1 MFIWYLNDYLVAK
14 KFYKSLVDGVQADS
28 MTKLRKKNPFVICK
42 TNLLQEKINMI
53 FAALKSVRIVKNCD
67 LVTEVT
73 VFHYTDLPA
82 GK

>member
-1 MFIWYLNDYLVAK
+1 MFIWYLNDSFVAK
-14 KFYKSLVDGVQADS
+14 SFYKSLVDGVQADS
-28 MTKLRKKNPFVICK
+28 SYCRK
-42 TNLLQEKINMI
+42 KINMI
-53 FAALKSVRIVKNCD
+53 FALLKSVRIVKNCD

>member
-1 MFIWYLNDYLVAK
+1 MCL
-14 KFYKSLVDGVQADS
+14 
-28 MTKLRKKNPFVICK
+28 TNPFAICK

-53 FAALKSVRIVKNCD
+53 FALLKSVRIVKNCD

-73 VFHYTDLPA
+73 VFHYTDFPA